1 MLIARVYEALP
12 LVCARCGSPMKII
25 SFITAADELSKIL
38 THLGEPTE
46 PPVISP
52 ARGPPQRDFF
62 DDAA

>member
-1 MLIARVYEALP
+1 
-12 LVCARCGSPMKII
+12 MKII
-25 SFITAADELSKIL
+25 AFITATDELTKIL
-38 THLGEPTE
+38 THLGESTE

>member
-1 MLIARVYEALP
+1 MLPVDLLSLWRTDEDNRVHHCP
-12 LVCARCGSPMKII
+12 
-25 SFITAADELSKIL
+25 DELTKIL

-52 ARGPPQRDFF
+52 ARGPPQYDLF

>member
-1 MLIARVYEALP
+1 MPVYFEGYVQ
-12 LVCARCGSPMKII
+12 LV
-25 SFITAADELSKIL
+25 ITDPDQLSKML